1 MRKRSRFGW
10 MELIIGIL
18 LAGLGILTFIK
29 PGGILTGIIVIYG
42 LIAVIT
48 GIADMIFYIRMERH
62 MGFAPT
68 LALIAGVLSV
78 MAGLM
83 LLIYPGIGEGVI
95 SILFPLWFITH
106 CVSRL
111 SHLGIVRIT
120 AGKGYYYFTMLVNVI
135 GLIVG
140 IMMIV
145 QPAAAILA
153 VNYLIGFYLLLL
165 GIDNIVLALSPMG
178 YEF

>member
-1 MRKRSRFGW
+1 MRRRSKFGW
-10 MELIIGIL
+10 MELIVGIL
-18 LAGLGILTFIK
+18 LAGLGIMTFIK
-29 PGGILTGIIVIYG
+29 PGGILTGVIIIYG

-111 SHLGIVRIT
+111 SHLGIVKIT
-120 AGKGYYYFTMLVNVI
+120 AGRGYYYFTMVINVI

-140 IMMIV
+140 ILMIL
-145 QPAAAILA
+145 QPAVTLLA
-153 VNYLIGFYLLLL
+153 LNYLIGFYLLLL

>member
-1 MRKRSRFGW
+1 MRRRSRFGW

-18 LAGLGILTFIK
+18 LAVLGILTLVK
-29 PGGILTGIIVIYG
+29 PGGILTGIVVIYG

-48 GIADMIFYIRMERH
+48 GIADIIFYIRMERH

-68 LALIAGVLSV
+68 LALVAGVLSV
-78 MAGLM
+78 MAGIM

-120 AGKGYYYFTMLVNVI
+120 AGRGYYYFTMVVNII
-135 GLIVG
+135 GLIMGVL
-140 IMMIV
+140 MII
-145 QPAAAILA
+145 QPAAALLT

-165 GIDNIVLALSPMG
+165 GIDNIVLALGPMG
-178 YEF
+178 CEF

>member
-1 MRKRSRFGW
+1 MRRRSRFGW
-10 MELIIGIL
+10 MELMIGIL
-18 LAGLGILTFIK
+18 LVGLGILTFVK
-29 PGGILTGIIVIYG
+29 PGGILTGIVVIYG
-42 LIAVIT
+42 LIAAIT
-48 GIADMIFYIRMERH
+48 GVADIIFYIRMERH

-68 LALIAGVLSV
+68 LALVAGVLSV

-120 AGKGYYYFTMLVNVI
+120 AGRGYYYFTMIINII
-135 GLIVG
+135 GIIVG
-140 IMMIV
+140 ILMIV
-145 QPAAAILA
+145 QPETALLA

-165 GIDNIVLALSPMG
+165 GIDNIVLSFSPLG

>member
-1 MRKRSRFGW
+1 MRRRSRFGW
-10 MELIIGIL
+10 MELIIGIVL
-18 LAGLGILTFIK
+18 VGLGILTLVK
-29 PGGILTGIIVIYG
+29 PGGVLTGIIVIYG
-42 LIAVIT
+42 LIATIT
-48 GIADMIFYIRMERH
+48 GIADIIFYIRMERH

-68 LALIAGVLSV
+68 LALAAGVLSV

-83 LLIYPGIGEGVI
+83 LLIYPGIGAGVI

-120 AGKGYYYFTMLVNVI
+120 AGKGYYYFTMTVNII
-135 GLIVG
+135 GIIVG
-140 IMMIV
+140 ILMIL
-145 QPAAAILA
+145 QPQTALLAI
-153 VNYLIGFYLLLL
+153 NYLIGFYLLLL
-165 GIDNIVLALSPMG
+165 GIDNIVISLSPMG

>member
-10 MELIIGIL
+10 LELIIGIL
-18 LAGLGILTFIK
+18 LVGLGILTFVK
-29 PGGILTGIIVIYG
+29 PGGILTGIVVIYG

-48 GIADMIFYIRMERH
+48 GVADIIFYIRMERH

-68 LALIAGVLSV
+68 LALAAGVLSV

-120 AGKGYYYFTMLVNVI
+120 AGRGYYYFTMLVNII
-135 GLIVG
+135 GLIMGVL
-140 IMMIV
+140 MII
-145 QPAAAILA
+145 QPAVALLT

-165 GIDNIVLALSPMG
+165 GIDNIVLALGPMG